1 MTPEFVISFG
11 RDAFLIAVLLA
22 GPALAVGLIVG
33 FLISL
38 LQAVTQIQEIT
49 LTIIPKIIAILLTL
63 IILYPW
69 LLSKATD
76 YFVLVFSNLSIYIGS

>member
-11 RDAFLIAVLLA
+11 REAFIISFLLA

-33 FLISL
+33 L
-38 LQAVTQIQEIT
+38 LVSIFQAVTQIQELT
-49 LTIIPKIIAILLTL
+49 LTIVPKIVAIILTL
-63 IILYPW
+63 VILYPW

-76 YFVLVFSNLSIYIGS
+76 FFVNVFSNIPSYIG